1 MRIASNTILIFMLL
15 FYLLFISCQKTN
27 EKPSL
32 KIIKNYSLDI
42 KEPSGLC
49 KAWNKNEFLIVSD
62 HSNTIFRINDN
73 GIVLREYSF
82 KGNDLEG
89 VAYEETGKII
99 WVVNEEK
106 NMLSKINK
114 NGELQKE
121 YLLKYQDHPSN
132 KGLEGITINTT
143 NNHLFMLNEAS
154 PGLLLEFFNGQIIN
168 STSLSFAPDYSGIF
182 YEETEDKLWI
192 ISDEAKSIYK
202 CDLKGNLLH
211 TYDHT
216 IDKAEGIVVIENNIW
231 LVSDSQNKLYKL
243 EIEKK

>member
-1 MRIASNTILIFMLL
+1 MHSCVKDAGMPHTPTSDNSQLLI
-15 FYLLFISCQKTN
+15 KTEFDLN
-27 EKPSL
+27 
-32 KIIKNYSLDI
+32 I
-42 KEPSGLC
+42 KEPSGLSLSWD
-49 KAWNKNEFLIVSD
+49 ANELMVVSD
-62 HSNTIFRINDN
+62 HSNTVFRINKS
-73 GIVLREYSF
+73 GKTIQELAFSAT
-82 KGNDLEG
+82 DLEG
-89 VAYEETGKII
+89 VTYQKANETIWLVDEQKNKLYQLNKQGDKIA
-99 WVVNEEK
+99 EH
-106 NMLSKINK
+106 
-114 NGELQKE
+114 
-121 YLLKYQDHPSN
+121 LLEYQDHPSN